1 MFKIAYGAGHD
12 LLEAGKNFEWHLN
25 ERVARYFA
33 EAANQYAD
41 VEIMRTDDPTGQ
53 TETRLA
59 ERCRK
64 ANEWGAD
71 FALSIHHDAG
81 ANGTSASGIT
91 AYSCYNARKAAEYR
105 DGIYEACISAGA
117 LKGNRSNP
125 KQEKGFKVLRL
136 TTMPAVL
143 MEYGFMDSTIDRD
156 VIDTEDYAKL
166 VAYATMEGIAKVAG
180 LEKKTDN
187 RVPAPAPAP
196 TPAPDLEEVDRIQ
209 EDGIWGYATTA
220 ALQRKFGIPVDGII
234 SHQYKPCYDK
244 RIDSECIVEAYWEFM
259 SSLSSRGSDTIGKL
273 QQIVGVKDD
282 GILGGGTIRAL
293 QAYLGVNVDG
303 IMGRNTVKAL
313 QQWING

>member
-33 EAANQYAD
+33 EAAAQYEN
-41 VEIMRTDDPTGQ
+41 VEIMRTDDPTGR
-53 TETRLA
+53 TETRLS

-71 FALSIHHDAG
+71 FGLSIHHNAG
-81 ANGTSASGIT
+81 ANGTSAGGLMAF
-91 AYSCYNARKAAEYR
+91 AYRSAYEKTYAYR
-105 DGIYEACISAGA
+105 DAIYDACIAAGA
-117 LKGNRSNP
+117 IRGNRAEP
-125 KQEKGFKVLRL
+125 KANAGFYVLRY
-136 TTMPAVL
+136 TAMPTVL

-156 VIDTEDYAKL
+156 IIDTEDYAKL

-180 LEKKTDN
+180 LEKKAGDT
-187 RVPAPAPAP
+187 VPAPAP
-196 TPAPDLEEVDRIQ
+196 EETNKIQ

-244 RIDSECIVEAYWEFM
+244 RIDSECIVESNWEFM
-259 SSLSSRGSDTIGKL
+259 STLSNRGSDTIGKL
-273 QQIVGVKDD
+273 QQIVGVEDD

-303 IMGRNTVKAL
+303 IMGCNTVKAL
-313 QQWING
+313 QKWINK